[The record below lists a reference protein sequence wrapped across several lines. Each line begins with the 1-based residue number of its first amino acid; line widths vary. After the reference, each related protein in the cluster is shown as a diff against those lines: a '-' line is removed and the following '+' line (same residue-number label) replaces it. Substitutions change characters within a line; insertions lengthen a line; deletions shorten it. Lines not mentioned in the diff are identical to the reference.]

1 MRCVLALAIVL
12 SLLPPIASANDAAA
26 STATGGIQ
34 LRQEARI
41 SMEKELLSISEKK
54 ISVEYEFLNE
64 TDRDITT
71 EVAFPVPPYDLNW
84 TEAQGSR
91 RIDDFRVWVE
101 GRSLSY
107 RTEAKAMLRGVDN
120 SALLTKMGVDIASF
134 AHFFEDNDG
143 RRGSR
148 DIQRLPRSQQREL
161 IRLGLIDTEDKLPT
175 WTVFKTYHWQETF
188 PARKLL
194 HVLHEYAPVIGFE
207 QLTAVDLQG
216 KGTPRFANVS
226 NACVD
231 LPLQKKL
238 VSEIPKEDGVIPT
251 FWIDYVLTTANTWKK
266 PIKQFELVVE
276 RPQPDGSW
284 RVGRAHWYVNFCWD
298 GKVEQPDPN
307 HFVARAKNFIPAKEL
322 HVMFFGLGN

>member
-1 MRCVLALAIVL
+1 MAGAGGPELEILFQNRRRRVRDLRDHSAPQVKCCILQSTVMRCVLALAIVL

-84 TEAQGSR
+84 TEAQRSR

-284 RVGRAHWYVNFCWD
+284 RVG
-298 GKVEQPDPN
+298 
-307 HFVARAKNFIPAKEL
+307 
-322 HVMFFGLGN
+322 